1 MNRQNIGV
9 MLSGHRGTDYAAR
22 FREAREMG
30 LSSCQISLW
39 DPSLYTDRTAQEIR
53 SAMQQENFRVSLLWA
68 GWSGPCEWNF
78 SAGPDTIGLV
88 PPAYRHKRLE
98 ELIAASDFAEKIGV
112 TDIATH
118 VGFIPEN
125 PADPNYP
132 GLIAALRFLCRY
144 MQRKGQFFL
153 FETGQE
159 TPVTMLRT
167 IERIGLDNLGI
178 NFDTA
183 NLILY
188 GRGNPVDA
196 IRVFGKFIRN
206 THIKDGFYPT
216 DGENLG
222 VEVKVGQGLCD
233 LPRILHA
240 LRDIGYSGPYTIERE
255 ISGDEQKKDIA
266 DTLLLLQNLLGRDG

>member
-1 MNRQNIGV
+1 
-9 MLSGHRGTDYAAR
+9 
-22 FREAREMG
+22 
-30 LSSCQISLW
+30 
-39 DPSLYTDRTAQEIR
+39 
-53 SAMQQENFRVSLLWA
+53 
-68 GWSGPCEWNF
+68 
-78 SAGPDTIGLV
+78 
-88 PPAYRHKRLE
+88 
-98 ELIAASDFAEKIGV
+98 
-112 TDIATH
+112 
-118 VGFIPEN
+118 
-125 PADPNYP
+125 
-132 GLIAALRFLCRY
+132 
-144 MQRKGQFFL
+144 
-153 FETGQE
+153 
-159 TPVTMLRT
+159 MLRT